1 MEYCELN
8 IIMSSTTNSTLR
20 DKLTNVPLI
29 SYIDEELYMKLL
41 ITKNNQTQI
50 GLYTKVPNR
59 RDKHLYWVSDR
70 RSRYII

>member
-1 MEYCELN
+1 
-8 IIMSSTTNSTLR
+8 MSSTTNSTLR

-59 RDKHLYWVSDR
+59 RDKHLYWVSADEADIL
-70 RSRYII
+70 SKLGIQLVN